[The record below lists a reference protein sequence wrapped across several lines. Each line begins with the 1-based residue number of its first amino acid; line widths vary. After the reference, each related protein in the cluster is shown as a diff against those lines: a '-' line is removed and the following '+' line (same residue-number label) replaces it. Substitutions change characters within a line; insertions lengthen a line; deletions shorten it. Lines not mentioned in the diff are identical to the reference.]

1 MASAK
6 PVGTP
11 DEPVVVAGG
20 VVAGVVEGV
29 VVAPPVGVTDAGVVG
44 TSVEL
49 VEVETGSGDFL
60 MRVIEVQLPGSEFKE
75 SLNVKL
81 GGQTEK

>member
-1 MASAK
+1 M
-6 PVGTP
+6 
-11 DEPVVVAGG
+11 AGG
-20 VVAGVVEGV
+20 VVVGVVEGAV
-29 VVAPPVGVTDAGVVG
+29 VVGASVAGVVG
-44 TSVEL
+44 TL

-60 MRVIEVQLPGSEFKE
+60 MRVIEVQLPGSAFKE